1 MNKVNRR
8 EFLRAVAAAGVELS
22 LAGPAPADATSSVV
36 KEPANPSPIG
46 PSRRK
51 KIVVAGAGISGLCC
65 AYELM
70 RRGHEVVVLEASG
83 RHGGH
88 VFTGRD
94 GLSDGLY
101 ADFGADHITRP
112 GYETF
117 FDYIAEFSLSV
128 IPYPHAEGSTAAS
141 GAHVLRM
148 IDGKFYSEE
157 MLADRTVLKTL
168 GFNDGEARF
177 LAANSWNDLPRLFLQ
192 SHLGKFTDESRP
204 LGAGHDE
211 MDKIS
216 VAAFYKNLGA
226 SPTAL
231 RFLGGQDESAL
242 FSLWRFAVMGLRG
255 IPWSEGDTYRL
266 KGGNEELPTA
276 FATRLGD
283 RVKLKHPIIAVTR
296 SDTGVRVRY
305 KAYGYEEEK
314 EIAADVMVN
323 CIPLSIFRNIPITPP
338 LTPSMQ
344 YVVDKLGFT
353 SHPFYVFEAGSK
365 FWLDE
370 GFASINME
378 FEHPDISSIWQMPS
392 EVDTSRVILKA
403 FGLGGV
409 SAQRGLASFR
419 EAYPGKHDTIFQ
431 SLTVDW
437 TRDKFAPACEMLA
450 FPIGEMNRFWPR
462 LMHPDGRIYFAGTYA
477 DPLSRG
483 MESCLRS
490 ARRVAGEID
499 EL

>member
-1 MNKVNRR
+1 MNRVNRR
-8 EFLRAVAAAGVELS
+8 EFLRTVAAAGVELS
-22 LAGPAPADATSSVV
+22 LAGSALADATSVV
-36 KEPANPSPIG
+36 KPA
-46 PSRRK
+46 RRK

-128 IPYPHAEGSTAAS
+128 IPYPHAEGSTAAP

-168 GFNDGEARF
+168 GFNEGEARF
-177 LAANSWNDLPRLFLQ
+177 LGAHSWDDLPRLFLQ
-192 SHLGKFTDESRP
+192 SHLGKFTDESHP

-211 MDKIS
+211 LDKIS
-216 VAAFYKNLGA
+216 VAAFYKQLGA
-226 SPTAL
+226 SPAAL

-242 FSLWRFAVMGLRG
+242 FTLWRFAVMGLRG

-266 KGGNEELPTA
+266 KGGNQELPTA

-283 RVKLKHPIIAVTR
+283 RIKLKHPIVAVTR
-296 SDTGVRVRY
+296 SDAGVSVRY
-305 KAYGYEEEK
+305 KAYGYEDER
-314 EIAADVMVN
+314 EIAADVLVN
-323 CIPLSIFRNIPITPP
+323 TIPLSIFRNIPISPALSP
-338 LTPSMQ
+338 GMQ
-344 YVVDKLGFT
+344 YIVDKLGFT
-353 SHPFYVFEAGSK
+353 SHPFFVFEASSK
-365 FWLDE
+365 FWLDD
-370 GFASINME
+370 GFAGINME

-403 FGLGGV
+403 FGVGGV

-419 EAYPGKHDTIFQ
+419 QVYPGKHDTIVQ

-450 FPIGEMNRFWPR
+450 FPIGEMGRFWPR
-462 LMHPDGRIYFAGTYA
+462 MLQPDGRIYFAGTYA

-490 ARRVAGEID
+490 ARRVAVEID
-499 EL
+499 QL

>member
-1 MNKVNRR
+1 MHKVNRR
-8 EFLRAVAAAGVELS
+8 EFLRTAAAAGVELC
-22 LAGPAPADATSSVV
+22 LAGSALSDAT
-36 KEPANPSPIG
+36 ASPTS

-112 GYETF
+112 GYEAF

-128 IPYPHAEGSTAAS
+128 IPYPNAEGSTAAP
-141 GAHVLRM
+141 GGHALRM

-157 MLADRTVLKTL
+157 MLADRSVLKRL

-177 LAANSWNDLPRLFLQ
+177 LSANSWNDLPRLFLQ
-192 SHLGKFTDESRP
+192 SHIGKFADESHP
-204 LGAGHDE
+204 FDAGHDE
-211 MDKIS
+211 LDKIS
-216 VAAFYKNLGA
+216 VAALYKKLGA
-226 SPTAL
+226 TPAAL

-242 FSLWRFAVMGLRG
+242 FTLWRFAVMGFRG

-266 KGGNEELPTA
+266 KGGNQELPTA

-283 RVKLKHPIIAVTR
+283 RVKLKHPIVAVTR
-296 SDTGVRVRY
+296 SNTGVSIRY
-305 KAYGYEEEK
+305 KAYGYEDEK
-314 EIAADVMVN
+314 EIAADVLVN
-323 CIPLSIFRNIPITPP
+323 TIPLSIFRNIPVTPALSP
-338 LTPSMQ
+338 DMQ
-344 YVVDKLGFT
+344 YIVDKLGFT
-353 SHPFYVFEAGSK
+353 SHPFFVFEASSK
-365 FWLDE
+365 FWLDD

-378 FEHPDISSIWQMPS
+378 FEHPDISSVWQMPS

-403 FGLGGV
+403 FGIGGV

-419 EAYPGKHDTIFQ
+419 EAYPGKHDTIVQ

-462 LMHPDGRIYFAGTYA
+462 LMQPDGRIYFAGTYA

-490 ARRVAGEID
+490 ARRVALEID
-499 EL
+499 QL

>member
-1 MNKVNRR
+1 MTIVNRR
-8 EFLRAVAAAGVELS
+8 QFLKNAATASVELCLVGS
-22 LAGPAPADATSSVV
+22 AFADAPSTGV
-36 KEPANPSPIG
+36 KEPVNPSPNG

-51 KIVVAGAGISGLCC
+51 KVVVAGAGISGLCC
-65 AYELM
+65 AYELT

-101 ADFGADHITRP
+101 ADFGADHITQP
-112 GYETF
+112 GYEIF
-117 FDYIAEFSLSV
+117 FEYIAEFKLSV

-141 GAHVLRM
+141 GGHVLRT

-157 MLADRTVLKTL
+157 MLTDRAVLKTL
-168 GFNDGEARF
+168 GFNEGEVRF
-177 LAANSWNDLPRLFLQ
+177 LSANSWNDLPRLFLQ
-192 SHLGKFTDESRP
+192 SQLGKFTDESHP
-204 LGAGHDE
+204 LGVGHDE
-211 MDKIS
+211 LDKIS
-216 VAAFYKNLGA
+216 VAAFYKKLGA
-226 SPTAL
+226 SPAAL

-242 FSLWRFAVMGLRG
+242 FTLWRSAVMGLRG

-266 KGGNEELPTA
+266 KGGNQELPTA

-283 RVKLKHPIIAVTR
+283 RVKLKHPIVAVTR
-296 SDTGVRVRY
+296 SDAGVNIRY
-305 KAYGYEEEK
+305 KAYGFEDEK
-314 EIAADVMVN
+314 EIAADVLVN
-323 CIPLSIFRNIPITPP
+323 CMPLSIFRNIPVTPALSP
-338 LTPSMQ
+338 GMQ

-353 SHPFYVFEAGSK
+353 SHPFYVFEASSK
-365 FWLDE
+365 FWLDD

-378 FEHPDISSIWQMPS
+378 FEHPDISSVWQVPS
-392 EVDTSRVILKA
+392 EVDTSRVMLKA
-403 FGLGGV
+403 FGPGGV
-409 SAQRGLASFR
+409 SAQRGLAAFR
-419 EAYPGKHDTIFQ
+419 EAYPGKHDTIVQ

-437 TRDKFAPACEMLA
+437 TRDKFAPSCEMLA
-450 FPIGEMNRFWPR
+450 FPIGEMNKFWPR
-462 LMHPDGRIYFAGTYA
+462 LMRPDGRIYFAGTYA

>member
-1 MNKVNRR
+1 VNRR
-8 EFLRAVAAAGVELS
+8 EFLGSAATTGVQLS
-22 LAGPAPADATSSVV
+22 LAGSAFANASS
-36 KEPANPSPIG
+36 PNRPST
-46 PSRRK
+46 RK

-70 RRGHEVVVLEASG
+70 RRGHEVVVLEANA

-88 VFTGRD
+88 VFTRRD

-117 FDYIAEFSLSV
+117 FDYVAEFGLSV
-128 IPYPHAEGSTAAS
+128 IPYPNAEGSTAAP
-141 GAHVLRM
+141 GGHYLRS

-157 MLADRTVLKTL
+157 MLGDRTVLKKL
-168 GFNDGEARF
+168 GFNEAEARF
-177 LAANSWNDLPRLFLQ
+177 LSANPWDDLPRLYLQ
-192 SHLGKFTDESRP
+192 PQLGGFTGESHPFGHGRDE
-204 LGAGHDE
+204 L
-211 MDKIS
+211 DKIS
-216 VAAFYKNLGA
+216 VAAFYERQGA
-226 SPTAL
+226 SPAAR

-242 FSLWRFAVMGLRG
+242 FSLWRCAVMGFRG
-255 IPWSEGDTYRL
+255 IPWSEGDTFRL

-283 RVKLKHPIIAVTR
+283 RVKLNHPIVALRR
-296 SDTGVRVRY
+296 SESGVSIRY
-305 KAYGYEEEK
+305 SANAEDEREMS
-314 EIAADVMVN
+314 ADVLVN
-323 CIPLSIFRNIPITPP
+323 CMPLSIFRTIPLSPALSP
-338 LTPSMQ
+338 GMQ
-344 YVVDKLGFT
+344 YIVDKLSFT

-365 FWLDE
+365 FWLDD

-378 FEHPDISSIWQMPS
+378 FEHRDISSVWQVPS
-392 EVDTSRVILKA
+392 EVQTTRVILKA
-403 FGLGGV
+403 FAPYGT
-409 SAQRGLASFR
+409 SAQRGLAAFR
-419 EAYPGKHDTIFQ
+419 EAYPGKHDTIVQ
-431 SLTVDW
+431 SLTFDW
-437 TRDKFAPACEMLA
+437 TRDRYAPSCEMLA
-450 FPIGEMNRFWPR
+450 FPIGEMRRFWPR

-499 EL
+499 LL

>member
-1 MNKVNRR
+1 MSRVNRR
-8 EFLRAVAAAGVELS
+8 EFLRTVAAAGVELS
-22 LAGPAPADATSSVV
+22 LAGSVLADATSVV
-36 KEPANPSPIG
+36 KGPAT
-46 PSRRK
+46 RK
-51 KIVVAGAGISGLCC
+51 KVVVAGAGISGLCC
-65 AYELM
+65 AYELE

-88 VFTGRD
+88 VFTGHD

-101 ADFGADHITRP
+101 VDFGADHITRP

-128 IPYPHAEGSTAAS
+128 VPYPHAEGSTAAS
-141 GAHVLRM
+141 GGHVLRM

-157 MLADRTVLKTL
+157 MLADHTVLRTL
-168 GFNDGEARF
+168 GFNEEEARF
-177 LAANSWNDLPRLFLQ
+177 LGANSWNDLPRMFLQ
-192 SHLGKFTDESRP
+192 SHLGKFTDESHP

-211 MDKIS
+211 LDKFS
-216 VAAFYKNLGA
+216 AAAFYKKLGA

-242 FSLWRFAVMGLRG
+242 FTLWRFAVMGLRG
-255 IPWSEGDTYRL
+255 IPWSEGDTYRVR
-266 KGGNEELPTA
+266 GGNQELPTA

-283 RVKLKHPIIAVTR
+283 RVKLKHPIMAVTR
-296 SDTGVRVRY
+296 SDSGVGVRY
-305 KAYGYEEEK
+305 KAYGHEEER
-314 EIAADVMVN
+314 EIAADALVN
-323 CIPLSIFRNIPITPP
+323 CIPLSIFRNIPITPA
-338 LTPSMQ
+338 LSPSMQ
-344 YVVDKLGFT
+344 YIVDRLGFT
-353 SHPFYVFEAGSK
+353 SHPFYVFEASSK

-419 EAYPGKHDTIFQ
+419 EAYPGKHDTIVQ
-431 SLTVDW
+431 SLTLDW
-437 TRDKFAPACEMLA
+437 TRDRFAPSCEMVA

-462 LMHPDGRIYFAGTYA
+462 LMQPDGRIYFAGTYA

-490 ARRVAGEID
+490 ARRVAIEID

>member
-22 LAGPAPADATSSVV
+22 LAGSAPADPTSNVV
-36 KEPANPSPIG
+36 KEPANPSPIS

-117 FDYIAEFSLSV
+117 FDYIAEFSLNV

-216 VAAFYKNLGA
+216 VAAFYKKLGA

-314 EIAADVMVN
+314 EIAADVLVN
-323 CIPLSIFRNIPITPP
+323 CIPLSIFRNIPITPA

-353 SHPFYVFEAGSK
+353 SHPFYVFEA
-365 FWLDE
+365 
-370 GFASINME
+370 
-378 FEHPDISSIWQMPS
+378 
-392 EVDTSRVILKA
+392 
-403 FGLGGV
+403 
-409 SAQRGLASFR
+409 
-419 EAYPGKHDTIFQ
+419 
-431 SLTVDW
+431 
-437 TRDKFAPACEMLA
+437 
-450 FPIGEMNRFWPR
+450 
-462 LMHPDGRIYFAGTYA
+462 
-477 DPLSRG
+477 
-483 MESCLRS
+483 RS
-490 ARRVAGEID
+490 THV
-499 EL
+499 

>member
-1 MNKVNRR
+1 MNRVNRR
-8 EFLRAVAAAGVELS
+8 EFLRTVAAAGVELS
-22 LAGPAPADATSSVV
+22 LAGSALAGA
-36 KEPANPSPIG
+36 A
-46 PSRRK
+46 SRPK

-128 IPYPHAEGSTAAS
+128 IPYPHAEGSAAAS
-141 GAHVLRM
+141 GGHVLRM

-177 LAANSWNDLPRLFLQ
+177 LAANSWDDLPRLFLQ
-192 SHLGKFTDESRP
+192 SHLGGFTHEARP

-211 MDKIS
+211 LDKIS
-216 VAAFYKNLGA
+216 VAVFYKKLGA
-226 SPTAL
+226 SPAAL

-242 FSLWRFAVMGLRG
+242 FTLWRFAVMGLRG

-266 KGGNEELPTA
+266 KGGNQELPTA
-276 FATRLGD
+276 FAARLGD
-283 RVKLKHPIIAVTR
+283 RVKLKHPIVGVTR
-296 SDTGVRVRY
+296 SDSGVSIRY
-305 KAYGYEEEK
+305 KPYGYDVEK
-314 EIAADVMVN
+314 EIAADVLVN
-323 CIPLSIFRNIPITPP
+323 CIPLSIFRNIPISPA
-338 LTPSMQ
+338 LSPSMQ
-344 YVVDKLGFT
+344 YIVDKLGFT
-353 SHPFYVFEAGSK
+353 SHPFYVFEASSK
-365 FWLDE
+365 FWLED

-378 FEHPDISSIWQMPS
+378 FEHPDISSIWQVPS
-392 EVDTSRVILKA
+392 EVNTGRVILKA

-419 EAYPGKHDTIFQ
+419 EAYPGKQDTIVQ

-437 TRDKFAPACEMLA
+437 TRDRFAPACEMLA

-490 ARRVAGEID
+490 ARRVAIEID

>member
-1 MNKVNRR
+1 MNRVSRR
-8 EFLRAVAAAGVELS
+8 EFLRTVAVAGVELT
-22 LAGPAPADATSSVV
+22 LAGSVLVDATSVV
-36 KEPANPSPIG
+36 KPA
-46 PSRRK
+46 RRK

-70 RRGHEVVVLEASG
+70 RRGHEVIVLEASG

-117 FDYIAEFSLSV
+117 FDYIAEFGLSV

-141 GAHVLRM
+141 GGHLLRM
-148 IDGKFYSEE
+148 IDGKFYSED

-168 GFNDGEARF
+168 GFNEGEARF
-177 LAANSWNDLPRLFLQ
+177 LTANSWNDLPRLFLQ
-192 SHLGKFTDESRP
+192 SHPVKFPDQSHP

-211 MDKIS
+211 LDKLS
-216 VAAFYKNLGA
+216 VAAFYKKLEA

-242 FSLWRFAVMGLRG
+242 FSLWRFAVMAFRG

-266 KGGNEELPTA
+266 KGGNQELPTA

-283 RVKLKHPIIAVTR
+283 RVKLKHPIVAVTR
-296 SDTGVRVRY
+296 SDSGVGIRY
-305 KAYGYEEEK
+305 KAYGYEDEQ
-314 EIAADVMVN
+314 EIAADVLVN
-323 CIPLSIFRNIPITPP
+323 CIPLSIFRNIPVTPA
-338 LTPSMQ
+338 LSPSMQ
-344 YVVDKLGFT
+344 YIVDKLGFT
-353 SHPFYVFEAGSK
+353 SHPFYVFEASSK
-365 FWLDE
+365 FWLDD

-419 EAYPGKHDTIFQ
+419 EAYPGKHDTIVQ

-437 TRDKFAPACEMLA
+437 TRDRFAPACEMLA
-450 FPIGEMNRFWPR
+450 FPIGEMGRFWPR
-462 LMHPDGRIYFAGTYA
+462 LMHPDGRIYFAGTHA

-490 ARRVAGEID
+490 ARRVAIEID

>member
-1 MNKVNRR
+1 VDRR
-8 EFLRAVAAAGVELS
+8 EFLRNAAAAGAELC
-22 LAGPAPADATSSVV
+22 LAGPALAAI
-36 KEPANPSPIG
+36 PSPNS
-46 PSRRK
+46 PSTRK
-51 KIVVAGAGISGLCC
+51 KIIVAGAGISGLCC

-117 FDYIAEFSLSV
+117 FEYIAEFGLS
-128 IPYPHAEGSTAAS
+128 IIAPGGHT
-141 GAHVLRM
+141 LRS

-157 MLADRTVLKTL
+157 MLGDRTVLKKL
-168 GFNDGEARF
+168 GFDDAEAKF
-177 LAANSWNDLPRLFLQ
+177 LSANSWDDLPRLYLQ
-192 SHLGKFTDESRP
+192 SHLGKFTDESHP
-204 LGAGHDE
+204 LGLGLDE
-211 MDKIS
+211 LDKIS
-216 VAAFYKNLGA
+216 VAAFYKRQGA
-226 SPTAL
+226 SAAAL

-242 FSLWRFAVMGLRG
+242 FSLWRFAVMGFRG

-266 KGGNEELPTA
+266 KGGNQELPTA
-276 FATRLGD
+276 FAARLGD
-283 RVKLKHPIIAVTR
+283 RIKLRHPIVAVAR
-296 SDTGVRVRY
+296 SDSGVSVRY
-305 KAYGYEEEK
+305 NAYGYGDVREMS
-314 EIAADVMVN
+314 ADVLVN
-323 CIPLSIFRNIPITPP
+323 CMPLSIFRTIPVNPALSP
-338 LTPSMQ
+338 GMQ
-344 YVVDKLGFT
+344 TIVDKLGFT

-365 FWLDE
+365 FWLDD

-378 FEHPDISSIWQMPS
+378 FEHPDISSVWQVPS
-392 EVDTSRVILKA
+392 ELQTTRVLLKA
-403 FGLGGV
+403 FAPAGR
-409 SAQRGLASFR
+409 SAQRGLEAFR
-419 EAYPGKHDTIFQ
+419 EAYPGRHDTIAQ
-431 SLTVDW
+431 SLTFDW
-437 TRDKFAPACEMLA
+437 IRDGYAPSCEMLA
-450 FPIGEMNRFWPR
+450 FPIGEMNKFWPR

-499 EL
+499 TL